1 MTHKNPGLRG
11 SSVVKDADLN
21 KNKKAAAPAKKAAG
35 PVARP
40 PKLQLDGKKWSCVSW
55 GFVSKVQHLTV
66 LLIHS
71 LLHSDIT
78 EDVHSCSLF
87 SRHVTTIQ
95 VLKS

>member
-40 PKLQLDGKKWSCVSW
+40 PKLQLDGKKWSCVSL
-55 GFVSKVQHLTV
+55 GFVSKVQHSTV

-71 LLHSDIT
+71 LLHS
-78 EDVHSCSLF
+78 SL
-87 SRHVTTIQ
+87 VTSLKMSIP
-95 VLKS
+95 VLYFLVM